1 MKYVILFLMIT
12 TQVFAQSNRLSR
24 QRDDLKKIRSE
35 IVEIKKRLENEK
47 AKEKSILDML
57 SALDREI
64 DLTNGLIEQLKRE
77 EKRFAQAMIQVAYE
91 LKDKREEL
99 DRLQKIYEKRLVYLY
114 KHGKLR
120 DIDLLLSTDSFNQIL
135 IWVKFQRLL
144 AENDRRNYNNMM
156 NKKLVIEDKKNKF
169 KEELLTRR
177 QIIDEKTKEQ
187 INLSSTKKQREVVL
201 SQVQANE
208 QLYVKKLEEYQVS
221 AKEIERIINVQETKR
236 ISMGTETVSSFP
248 ALKGRMIWPA
258 QGEVITHFGKNKHPV
273 LKTVT
278 TSLGIDIRSKA
289 GEDVRVVAEGVV
301 TAITWQRGRGNIII
315 VDHLGGYYT
324 VYTHLQNIFVQVN
337 NKVSLGDVIGTVG
350 ESGSLKG
357 PMLHFEVWQKNQVQ
371 NPLEWLG

>member
-1 MKYVILFLMIT
+1 MIT